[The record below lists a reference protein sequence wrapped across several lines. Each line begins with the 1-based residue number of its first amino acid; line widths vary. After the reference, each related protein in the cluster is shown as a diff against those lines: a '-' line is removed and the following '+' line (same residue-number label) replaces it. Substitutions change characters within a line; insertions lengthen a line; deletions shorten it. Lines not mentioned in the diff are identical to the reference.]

1 MQLNFIFFTY
11 SSDTEYNPSRDEQ
24 DEHEMEQAT
33 GFAVVI
39 NGHSLVHA
47 LHPQL
52 EQLFLEV
59 SSQCKFTKFFNI
71 YEIFFYYAHNCFN
84 IAL

>member
-1 MQLNFIFFTY
+1 MICKIYVFCILN
-11 SSDTEYNPSRDEQ
+11 SDADYNPSRDDNDDHDMDQ
-24 DEHEMEQAT
+24 NT

-52 EQLFLEV
+52 EQLFLDV
-59 SSQCKFTKFFNI
+59 SSQCKLKIFISITI
-71 YEIFFYYAHNCFN
+71 YIK
-84 IAL
+84 L

>member
-1 MQLNFIFFTY
+1 LH
-11 SSDTEYNPSRDEQ
+11 SSDTEYNPRDEQ
-24 DEHEMEQAT
+24 DEHEMEHST

-52 EQLFLEV
+52 EQPFLEV
-59 SSQCKFTKFFNI
+59 SSQCKFESFIFRINI
-71 YEIFFYYAHNCFN
+71 
-84 IAL
+84 

>member
-1 MQLNFIFFTY
+1 MNIIFLTC

-24 DEHEMEQAT
+24 DEHEMDQAT

-52 EQLFLEV
+52 EQLFLDV
-59 SSQCKFTKFFNI
+59 SSQCKFSIHEIHYLLSEQILTLYIMKF
-71 YEIFFYYAHNCFN
+71 
-84 IAL
+84 

>member
-1 MQLNFIFFTY
+1 MILFCLNFIFFMY

-59 SSQCKFTKFFNI
+59 SSQCKLLI
-71 YEIFFYYAHNCFN
+71 
-84 IAL
+84 